1 MKKIFKK
8 IEFKISACFFVISI
22 LIISLMLFSWYKQSS
37 SKLMTYEK
45 EETSQEVKNASIYVA
60 SYLEKNK
67 NLASLLAMSA
77 ESQNIMDDK
86 TDFKNLKD
94 IIKVSEKSD
103 EFIKKIFLVS
113 ENGNII
119 SNEKVNLE
127 TNKDMKNISWY
138 KKLINSNNMA
148 FASKADFSKISSD
161 SSKNIISI
169 SKEIKDKNNKR
180 LGFVVINLSYKFL
193 EDFLSTINFGKD
205 GYVFILS
212 SEEELLFKSKNMED
226 FGKKDYEKL
235 LKKRMKPEKM
245 DFVSS
250 NVFIPNTQWK
260 LVGISFSNAI
270 SNLKKQLIESSLI
283 LALIVFILTLLVSI
297 FVSKKIS
304 KPIIY
309 LIGEIKK
316 TDKKLY
322 KIKSLPQASSEI
334 QILTKEYNNLIDRI
348 FVLTEDIEKKEEQ
361 KRTYQVKALQS
372 QINPHFL
379 YNTLDTILWLVEFG
393 ENEKA
398 IKVTKNLGMLLRN
411 SLNIDE
417 DFVKLDKE
425 IEHAKNYLDIQKIR
439 YDNKFTYEFIKKI
452 ETSSLY
458 VPKLILQPIIENAI
472 YHGIREK
479 KSKSYI
485 KIIVEKN
492 PEYLIIKIIDN
503 GLGPK
508 EKKENIPT
516 KLGGIGMENVNN
528 RIKLLCGEKYNLK
541 MQREKDETIVTY
553 KLKIMKQKIWIN
565 LF

>member
-22 LIISLMLFSWYKQSS
+22 IIISLMLFSWYKQSS

-283 LALIVFILTLLVSI
+283 LALIVFVLTLLVSI

-322 KIKSLPQASSEI
+322 KIESLPQASSEI

-425 IEHAKNYLDIQKIR
+425 IGHAKNYLDIQKIR

-541 MQREKDETIVTY
+541 MQRENGETIVTY
-553 KLKIMKQKIWIN
+553 KLKIIKEI
-565 LF
+565 

>member
-283 LALIVFILTLLVSI
+283 LALIVFVLTLLVSI

-322 KIKSLPQASSEI
+322 KIKFLPQASSEI

-452 ETSSLY
+452 EISSLY

-553 KLKIMKQKIWIN
+553 KLKIIKEI
-565 LF
+565 

>member
-60 SYLEKNK
+60 SYLERNK

-283 LALIVFILTLLVSI
+283 LALIVFVLTLLVSI

-452 ETSSLY
+452 QTSSLY

-541 MQREKDETIVTY
+541 MQRENGETIVTY
-553 KLKIMKQKIWIN
+553 KLKIIKEI
-565 LF
+565 

>member
-322 KIKSLPQASSEI
+322 KIGSLPQASSEI

-425 IEHAKNYLDIQKIR
+425 IGHAKNYLDIQKIR

-541 MQREKDETIVTY
+541 MQRENGETIVTY
-553 KLKIMKQKIWIN
+553 KLKIIKEI
-565 LF
+565 

>member
-67 NLASLLAMSA
+67 NLASLLAMSS

-193 EDFLSTINFGKD
+193 EDFLSTINFGKE

-425 IEHAKNYLDIQKIR
+425 IGHAKNYLDIQKIR

-541 MQREKDETIVTY
+541 MQRENGETIVTY
-553 KLKIMKQKIWIN
+553 KLKIIKEI
-565 LF
+565 

>member
-37 SKLMTYEK
+37 SKLMAYEK

-148 FASKADFSKISSD
+148 FASKANFSKISSD

-193 EDFLSTINFGKD
+193 EDFLSTINFGKY

-270 SNLKKQLIESSLI
+270 SNLKKQLIESSII
-283 LALIVFILTLLVSI
+283 LALIVFVLTLLVSI

-322 KIKSLPQASSEI
+322 KIESLPQASSEI

-541 MQREKDETIVTY
+541 MQRENGETIVTY
-553 KLKIMKQKIWIN
+553 KLKIIKEI
-565 LF
+565 

>member
-425 IEHAKNYLDIQKIR
+425 IGHAKNYLDIQKIR

-541 MQREKDETIVTY
+541 IQRENGETIVTY
-553 KLKIMKQKIWIN
+553 KLKIIKEI
-565 LF
+565 

>member
-119 SNEKVNLE
+119 SNEKVSLE

-270 SNLKKQLIESSLI
+270 SNLKKQLIESSII

-425 IEHAKNYLDIQKIR
+425 IGHAKNYLDIQKIR

-452 ETSSLY
+452 QTSSLY

-553 KLKIMKQKIWIN
+553 KLKIIKAI
-565 LF
+565 

>member
-516 KLGGIGMENVNN
+516 KLGGIGMENVNY

-541 MQREKDETIVTY
+541 MQRENGETIVTY
-553 KLKIMKQKIWIN
+553 KLKIIKQ
-565 LF
+565 L

>member
-37 SKLMTYEK
+37 SKLMAYEK

-67 NLASLLAMSA
+67 NLASLLAMSS

-270 SNLKKQLIESSLI
+270 SNLKKQLIESSII
-283 LALIVFILTLLVSI
+283 LALIVFVLTLLVSI

-411 SLNIDE
+411 SLDIDE

-452 ETSSLY
+452 QTSSLY

-541 MQREKDETIVTY
+541 MQRENGETIVTY
-553 KLKIMKQKIWIN
+553 KLKIIKEI
-565 LF
+565 

>member
-452 ETSSLY
+452 GTSSLY

-541 MQREKDETIVTY
+541 MQREKDETVITY
-553 KLKIMKQKIWIN
+553 KLKIIKEI
-565 LF
+565 

>member
-322 KIKSLPQASSEI
+322 KIESLPQASSEI

-452 ETSSLY
+452 QTSSLY

-492 PEYLIIKIIDN
+492 SEYLIIKIIDN

-541 MQREKDETIVTY
+541 MQRENGETIVTY
-553 KLKIMKQKIWIN
+553 KLKIIKEI
-565 LF
+565 

>member
-103 EFIKKIFLVS
+103 EFIKEIFLVS

-283 LALIVFILTLLVSI
+283 LALIVFVLTLLVSI

-322 KIKSLPQASSEI
+322 KIKFLPQASSEI

-553 KLKIMKQKIWIN
+553 KLKIIKEI
-565 LF
+565 

>member
-119 SNEKVNLE
+119 SNEKVSLE

-283 LALIVFILTLLVSI
+283 LALIVFVLTLLVSI

-322 KIKSLPQASSEI
+322 KIKTLPQASSEI

-425 IEHAKNYLDIQKIR
+425 IGHAKNYLDIQKIR

-452 ETSSLY
+452 QTSSLY

-541 MQREKDETIVTY
+541 MQRENGETIVTY
-553 KLKIMKQKIWIN
+553 KLKIIKEI
-565 LF
+565 

>member
-37 SKLMTYEK
+37 SKLMAYEK

-226 FGKKDYEKL
+226 FCKKDYEKL

-425 IEHAKNYLDIQKIR
+425 IGHAKNYLDIQKIR

-541 MQREKDETIVTY
+541 MQRENGETIVTY
-553 KLKIMKQKIWIN
+553 KLKIIKEI
-565 LF
+565 

>member
-37 SKLMTYEK
+37 SKLMKYEK

-193 EDFLSTINFGKD
+193 EDFLSTINFGKY

-270 SNLKKQLIESSLI
+270 SNLKKQLIESSII

-411 SLNIDE
+411 SLNIEE

-425 IEHAKNYLDIQKIR
+425 IGHAKNYLDIQKIR

-452 ETSSLY
+452 QTSSLY

-516 KLGGIGMENVNN
+516 KLGGIGMENVNY

-541 MQREKDETIVTY
+541 MQRENGETIVTY
-553 KLKIMKQKIWIN
+553 KLKIIKEI
-565 LF
+565 

>member
-37 SKLMTYEK
+37 SKLMAYEK

-67 NLASLLAMSA
+67 NLASLLAMSS

-425 IEHAKNYLDIQKIR
+425 IGHAKNYLDIQKIR

-452 ETSSLY
+452 QTSSLY

-541 MQREKDETIVTY
+541 MQRENGETIVTY
-553 KLKIMKQKIWIN
+553 KLKIIKEI
-565 LF
+565 

>member
-37 SKLMTYEK
+37 SKLMAYEK

-283 LALIVFILTLLVSI
+283 LALIVFVLTLLVSI

-541 MQREKDETIVTY
+541 IQRENGETIVTY
-553 KLKIMKQKIWIN
+553 KLKIIKEI
-565 LF
+565 

>member
-37 SKLMTYEK
+37 SKLMAYEK

-283 LALIVFILTLLVSI
+283 LALIVFVLTLLVSI

-425 IEHAKNYLDIQKIR
+425 IGHAKNYLDIQKIR

-452 ETSSLY
+452 QTSSLY

-553 KLKIMKQKIWIN
+553 KLKIIKEI
-565 LF
+565 

>member
-361 KRTYQVKALQS
+361 KRNYQVKALQS

-541 MQREKDETIVTY
+541 MQREKDETVITY
-553 KLKIMKQKIWIN
+553 KLKIIKEI
-565 LF
+565 

>member
-37 SKLMTYEK
+37 SKLMAYEK

-119 SNEKVNLE
+119 SNEKVSLE

-235 LKKRMKPEKM
+235 LKKRMKPEKI

-283 LALIVFILTLLVSI
+283 LALIVFVLTLLVSI

-322 KIKSLPQASSEI
+322 KIKALPQASSEI

-425 IEHAKNYLDIQKIR
+425 IGHAKNYLDIQKIR

-452 ETSSLY
+452 QTSSLY

-541 MQREKDETIVTY
+541 MQREKDETVITY
-553 KLKIMKQKIWIN
+553 KLKIIKEI
-565 LF
+565 

>member
-1 MKKIFKK
+1 MKKILKK

-77 ESQNIMDDK
+77 ESQNIMDGK

-119 SNEKVNLE
+119 SNEKVSLE

-361 KRTYQVKALQS
+361 KRIYQVKALQS

-425 IEHAKNYLDIQKIR
+425 IGHAKNYLDIQKIR

-452 ETSSLY
+452 QTSSLY

-541 MQREKDETIVTY
+541 MQREKDETVITY
-553 KLKIMKQKIWIN
+553 KLKIIKEI
-565 LF
+565 

>member
-283 LALIVFILTLLVSI
+283 LALIVFVLTLLVSI

-452 ETSSLY
+452 QTSSLY

-541 MQREKDETIVTY
+541 MQREKDETVITY
-553 KLKIMKQKIWIN
+553 KLKIIKEI
-565 LF
+565 

>member
-235 LKKRMKPEKM
+235 LKKRMKPEKI

-425 IEHAKNYLDIQKIR
+425 IGHAKNYLDIQKIR

-452 ETSSLY
+452 QTSSLY

-553 KLKIMKQKIWIN
+553 KLKIIKEI
-565 LF
+565 

>member
-67 NLASLLAMSA
+67 NLASLLAMSS

-322 KIKSLPQASSEI
+322 KIESLPQASSEI

-411 SLNIDE
+411 SLDIDE

-553 KLKIMKQKIWIN
+553 KLKIIKEI
-565 LF
+565 

>member
-212 SEEELLFKSKNMED
+212 SEELLFKSKNMED

-541 MQREKDETIVTY
+541 MQREKDETVITY
-553 KLKIMKQKIWIN
+553 KLKIIKEI
-565 LF
+565 

>member
-67 NLASLLAMSA
+67 NLASLLAMSV

-283 LALIVFILTLLVSI
+283 LALIVFVLTLLVSI

-322 KIKSLPQASSEI
+322 KIKSIPQASSEI

-411 SLNIDE
+411 SLDIDE

-553 KLKIMKQKIWIN
+553 KLKIIKEI
-565 LF
+565 

>member
-77 ESQNIMDDK
+77 ESQNIMDNK

-283 LALIVFILTLLVSI
+283 LAIIVFVLTLLVSI

-452 ETSSLY
+452 QTSSLY

-485 KIIVEKN
+485 KIIVEKS

-553 KLKIMKQKIWIN
+553 KLKIIKEI
-565 LF
+565 

>member
-8 IEFKISACFFVISI
+8 IEFKISACFFVVSI

-334 QILTKEYNNLIDRI
+334 QILAKEYNNLIDRI

-541 MQREKDETIVTY
+541 MQREKDETVITY
-553 KLKIMKQKIWIN
+553 KLKIIKEI
-565 LF
+565 

>member
-77 ESQNIMDDK
+77 ESQNIMNDK

-283 LALIVFILTLLVSI
+283 LALIVFVLTLLVSI

-452 ETSSLY
+452 GTSSLY

-541 MQREKDETIVTY
+541 MQRENGETIVTY
-553 KLKIMKQKIWIN
+553 KLKIIKEI
-565 LF
+565 

>member
-22 LIISLMLFSWYKQSS
+22 LIISIMLFSWYKQSS

-425 IEHAKNYLDIQKIR
+425 IGHVKNYLDIQKIR

-541 MQREKDETIVTY
+541 MQRENGETIVTY
-553 KLKIMKQKIWIN
+553 KLKIIN
-565 LF
+565 EI

>member
-37 SKLMTYEK
+37 SKLMKYEK

-283 LALIVFILTLLVSI
+283 LALIVFVLTLLVSI

-516 KLGGIGMENVNN
+516 KLGGIGMENVNY

-553 KLKIMKQKIWIN
+553 KLKIIKEI
-565 LF
+565 

>member
-348 FVLTEDIEKKEEQ
+348 FALTEDIEKKEEQ

-492 PEYLIIKIIDN
+492 TEFLIIKIIDN

-541 MQREKDETIVTY
+541 MQRENGETIVTY
-553 KLKIMKQKIWIN
+553 KLKIIKEI
-565 LF
+565 

>member
-77 ESQNIMDDK
+77 ESQNIMNDK

-452 ETSSLY
+452 QTSSLY

-479 KSKSYI
+479 KSKSFI

-541 MQREKDETIVTY
+541 MQRENGETIVTY
-553 KLKIMKQKIWIN
+553 KLKIIKEI
-565 LF
+565 

>member
-22 LIISLMLFSWYKQSS
+22 IIISLMLFSWYKQSS

-193 EDFLSTINFGKD
+193 EDFLSTINFGKY

-283 LALIVFILTLLVSI
+283 LALIVFVLTLLVSI

-322 KIKSLPQASSEI
+322 KIKSLPKASSEI

-411 SLNIDE
+411 SLDIDE

-425 IEHAKNYLDIQKIR
+425 IGHAKNYLDIQKIR

-541 MQREKDETIVTY
+541 MQREKDETVITY
-553 KLKIMKQKIWIN
+553 KLKIIKEI
-565 LF
+565 

>member
-37 SKLMTYEK
+37 SKLMAYEK

-67 NLASLLAMSA
+67 NLASLLAMSS

-148 FASKADFSKISSD
+148 FANKADFSKISSD

-452 ETSSLY
+452 QTSSLY

-541 MQREKDETIVTY
+541 MQRENGETIVTY
-553 KLKIMKQKIWIN
+553 KLKIIKEI
-565 LF
+565 

>member
-37 SKLMTYEK
+37 SKLMKYEK
-45 EETSQEVKNASIYVA
+45 EETNQEVKNASIYVA

-283 LALIVFILTLLVSI
+283 LALIVFVLTLLVSI

-425 IEHAKNYLDIQKIR
+425 IGHAKNYLDIQKIR

-452 ETSSLY
+452 QTSSLY

-541 MQREKDETIVTY
+541 MQRENGETIVTY
-553 KLKIMKQKIWIN
+553 KLKIIKEI
-565 LF
+565 

>member
-67 NLASLLAMSA
+67 NIASLLAMSA

-452 ETSSLY
+452 QTSSLY

-553 KLKIMKQKIWIN
+553 KLKIIKEI
-565 LF
+565 

>member
-283 LALIVFILTLLVSI
+283 LALIVFVLTLLVSI

-322 KIKSLPQASSEI
+322 KIKFLPQASSEI

-541 MQREKDETIVTY
+541 MQRENGETIVTY
-553 KLKIMKQKIWIN
+553 KLKIIKE
-565 LF
+565 L

>member
-283 LALIVFILTLLVSI
+283 LALIVFVLTLLVSI

-541 MQREKDETIVTY
+541 MQRENGETIVTY
-553 KLKIMKQKIWIN
+553 KLKIIKEI
-565 LF
+565 